1 MASIALCGALGM
13 SIPLHASKIPAMD
26 AELGEIDLDWATI
39 KYLVPDQAEQLKRF
53 DALAQKTARIVE
65 KYPDRAEPL
74 LWEGVVTY
82 EESRLGGVL
91 REHRL
96 TESARSLFKRAED
109 IDPRILHGAVILY
122 LGIVYYQEPGFPLGF
137 GDDKK
142 ASHYLQLA
150 NDMNPEGLDA
160 AYFYGAFL
168 RDKGNNVE
176 ATIVLAR
183 ALESPPDPD
192 RPVWDAGR
200 RAEIKAILAK
210 IGR

>member
-1 MASIALCGALGM
+1 MVSIALCGALGM
-13 SIPLHASKIPAMD
+13 SVPSHASKIPAMD

-96 TESARSLFKRAED
+96 AESARSLFKRAED

-168 RDKGNNVE
+168 CDKGSNAE

>member
-1 MASIALCGALGM
+1 
-13 SIPLHASKIPAMD
+13 
-26 AELGEIDLDWATI
+26 
-39 KYLVPDQAEQLKRF
+39 
-53 DALAQKTARIVE
+53 
-65 KYPDRAEPL
+65 
-74 LWEGVVTY
+74 
-82 EESRLGGVL
+82 
-91 REHRL
+91 
-96 TESARSLFKRAED
+96 
-109 IDPRILHGAVILY
+109 
-122 LGIVYYQEPGFPLGF
+122 
-137 GDDKK
+137 
-142 ASHYLQLA
+142 
-150 NDMNPEGLDA
+150 MNPEGLDA